1 MFKKVILS
9 SVIGCFLLAGCG
21 LETYHSGD
29 IPTKTRLGVIKPHQQ
44 TKEQVLRIL
53 GTPAFEINET
63 NTLVYMRQ
71 IKDSQAFMRP
81 KEVER
86 DVYIFRFN
94 AENQLTERQHL
105 TLADARDI
113 PFEKDTT
120 QTQKKEL
127 SVMKQLVQNFGRY
140 DAGGKDSSVRQ

>member
-1 MFKKVILS
+1 MFKKLIFSGIASCLFLS
-9 SVIGCFLLAGCG
+9 ACG

-29 IPTKTRLGVIKPHQQ
+29 LPPKSRLDVIKTGQQ

-53 GTPAFEINET
+53 GTPAFEISET

-71 IKDSQAFMRP
+71 IKDSQAFLEP

-86 DVYIFRFN
+86 DVYVFSFDSD
-94 AENQLTERQHL
+94 NQLIKKEHL
-105 TLADARDI
+105 TLADAKNV
-113 PFEKDTT
+113 PFDETVTD
-120 QTQKKEL
+120 TQKKEL
-127 SVMKQLVQNFGRY
+127 SVMKQLIQNFGRY

>member
-1 MFKKVILS
+1 MFKKLIFSGIASCLMLS
-9 SVIGCFLLAGCG
+9 ACG

-29 IPTKTRLGVIKPHQQ
+29 LPAKTRLNVVQPKKQ

-53 GTPAFEINET
+53 GTPSFEIPET

-71 IKDSQAFMRP
+71 VKESQAFLKP

-86 DVYIFRFN
+86 DIYIFSFDDSGKLLKK
-94 AENQLTERQHL
+94 EHL
-105 TLADARDI
+105 TLADGQKIAFD
-113 PFEKDTT
+113 ETVTD
-120 QTQKKEL
+120 TQKKEL
-127 SVMKQLVQNFGRY
+127 SVMKQLIQNFGRY